1 MAVIS
6 FFRMLHVENL
16 SESREVL
23 EAKFSLKINPID
35 PHLFCAKS
43 HAGIEINR
51 YLAQDI
57 KQSSRKKQAL
67 F

>member
-1 MAVIS
+1 MWKIYLKAG
-6 FFRMLHVENL
+6 
-16 SESREVL
+16 
-23 EAKFSLKINPID
+23 KFSLKINPID

-51 YLAQDI
+51 YLAQDV